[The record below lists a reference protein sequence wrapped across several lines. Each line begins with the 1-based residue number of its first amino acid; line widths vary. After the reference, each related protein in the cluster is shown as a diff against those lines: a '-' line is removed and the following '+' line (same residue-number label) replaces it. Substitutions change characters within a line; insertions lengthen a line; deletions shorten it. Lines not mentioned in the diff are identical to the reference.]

1 VLCADDAGANALPM
15 PASAEVIRYGLTSPD
30 ARLRAERVRRAGLGS
45 VFDVV
50 YDGEALGEVTLAVPG
65 EHNVRNALA
74 ALAAGLALG
83 LTVPAMAPGL
93 AAFRGVE
100 RRFQLLGEA
109 GGALVVDD
117 YAHHPTEVRATIE
130 AARAA
135 APERSGG
142 LASRWRS
149 ILAVFAALVLLASPL
164 WGPPVLRRLDF
175 FRVRRVEIL
184 GARYTAPGELLDRL
198 RVDTTRSV
206 WDPLDPLAARLRTH
220 AQIESVTVTR
230 RLPGTLVV
238 RVKERHP
245 VALVDAPGGLRAVD
259 ERGRRLPLDP
269 SRTPVDAPVV
279 TAAPRD
285 TLVYHLLGEMQR
297 EAPTLYARLSSIRP
311 VGADE
316 IVLQISELSV
326 RAMTNVTL
334 ARLGD
339 IDPVQ
344 RDLTR
349 RQLHP
354 TEIDLRYRDQVIAR
368 LP

>member
-1 VLCADDAGANALPM
+1 MSDEDQPRGFFG
-15 PASAEVIRYGLTSPD
+15 R
-30 ARLRAERVRRAGLGS
+30 
-45 VFDVV
+45 
-50 YDGEALGEVTLAVPG
+50 
-65 EHNVRNALA
+65 LA
-74 ALAAGLALG
+74 ARWWLALG
-83 LTVPAMAPGL
+83 G
-93 AAFRGVE
+93 
-100 RRFQLLGEA
+100 
-109 GGALVVDD
+109 
-117 YAHHPTEVRATIE
+117 I
-130 AARAA
+130 
-135 APERSGG
+135 
-142 LASRWRS
+142 
-149 ILAVFAALVLLASPL
+149 AALLLLTSPL
-164 WGPPVLRRLDF
+164 WGPGVLRRLDF

-184 GARYTAPGELLDRL
+184 GTRYTSPTELLDRL

-206 WDPLDPLAARLRTH
+206 WDPLEPLAARVRSH
-220 AQIESVTVTR
+220 AQLESVTVTR

-238 RVKERHP
+238 HVVERHP
-245 VALVDAPGGLRAVD
+245 VALVEAPGGLRAVD

-297 EAPTLYARLSSIRP
+297 EAPQLYASLSSIRA

-316 IVLQISELSV
+316 IVLQIADLTV

-334 ARLGD
+334 VRLGD

-349 RQLHP
+349 RQLRAA
-354 TEIDLRYRDQVIAR
+354 EIDLRYRDQVIAR

>member
-1 VLCADDAGANALPM
+1 VTEDEQPAG
-15 PASAEVIRYGLTSPD
+15 
-30 ARLRAERVRRAGLGS
+30 RA
-45 VFDVV
+45 
-50 YDGEALGEVTLAVPG
+50 
-65 EHNVRNALA
+65 
-74 ALAAGLALG
+74 
-83 LTVPAMAPGL
+83 
-93 AAFRGVE
+93 
-100 RRFQLLGEA
+100 
-109 GGALVVDD
+109 
-117 YAHHPTEVRATIE
+117 
-130 AARAA
+130 
-135 APERSGG
+135 GG
-142 LASRWRS
+142 LASRWR
-149 ILAVFAALVLLASPL
+149 LVLGAVAGLVLLASPL
-164 WGPPVLRRLDF
+164 WGPPVLRRLEF

-184 GARYTAPGELLDRL
+184 GARYTAPSELLDRL

-206 WDPLDPLAARLRTH
+206 WDPLEPLAARLRTH

-245 VALVDAPGGLRAVD
+245 VALVDAPGGMRAVD

-269 SRTPVDAPVV
+269 SRTPIDAPIV

-285 TLVYHLLGEMQR
+285 TLVYHLLGGMQR
-297 EAPTLYARLSSIRP
+297 EAPALYAKLSSIRAI
-311 VGADE
+311 GADE
-316 IVLQISELSV
+316 IVLQISDLSV

-349 RQLHP
+349 RQLHAA
-354 TEIDLRYRDQVIAR
+354 EIDLRYRDQVIAR